1 MVLKNFV
8 ERVASVL
15 GRDVL
20 VSIISFMV
28 TTFLANSLGPAVFGL
43 WIGIITLLMVFDL
56 LFRLKIDQLI
66 VLYSKEYPCNSG
78 IYKRIALLSLYGI
91 LIGGLIA
98 LVFNAYIIE
107 FFSLDGIWLLG
118 LIFAN
123 FSLSV
128 FGNITFYIF
137 LAEEKYSA
145 YNFSILSQSLTT
157 GVLIFTLFYLF
168 ESSIYLALL
177 SQLASWAV
185 VLLFYVLHRFTMK
198 KTDETIIVEANKVS
212 SRDILVK
219 GGYIYT
225 SSAVK
230 AMGDQLPRLFAISFL
245 GSVFVGYL
253 GLAQIIIGL
262 INRVPLAINT
272 VLYPMLV
279 KESADEL
286 TKSLAIIRVMLVLFL
301 PIVVLLEIFIP
312 FLIDIFYGDNFV
324 TVALYVRILLPFVY
338 FGLPGII
345 LGSYFSSQG
354 KFNILFIIN
363 LVVALVSCLI
373 LGTMTLISMEY
384 APIAALSATFI
395 TITVSTM
402 GYIYKSS
409 PISEVL
415 PTKEDVLIIL
425 RFVGVFWRRWKV

>member
-1 MVLKNFV
+1 MFLKNFV
-8 ERVASVL
+8 ERVAKVL

-20 VSIISFMV
+20 VSIISFTV
-28 TTFLANSLGPAVFGL
+28 TSFLANSLGPAVFGL
-43 WIGIITLLMVFDL
+43 WIGIITLLMVLDL

-66 VLYSKEYPCNSG
+66 VLYSKEYPFNSG

-91 LIGGLIA
+91 LIGGLIT
-98 LVFNAYIIE
+98 LFFNAYIIE
-107 FFSLDGIWLLG
+107 FFSLDRIWLLG

-128 FGNITFYIF
+128 FGNIAFYIF
-137 LAEEKYSA
+137 LAEGNYSA

-157 GVLIFTLFYLF
+157 AVLVFTLFYLF

-177 SQLASWAV
+177 SHLASWVV
-185 VLLFYVLHRFTMK
+185 VLLFYVLHRLTMK
-198 KTDETIIVEANKVS
+198 KTVEIIVVEANKVS

-219 GGYIYT
+219 GSYIYT

-286 TKSLAIIRVMLVLFL
+286 TKSLAIIRVVLVLFL
-301 PIVVLLEIFIP
+301 PIVLLLEIFIP
-312 FLIDIFYGDNFV
+312 FLIDIFYGDDFV
-324 TVALYVRILLPFVY
+324 TVALYVRILLPFVF

-354 KFNILFIIN
+354 RFNILLIIN
-363 LVVALVSCLI
+363 LAAVLVSCLI
-373 LGTMTLISMEY
+373 LGSMTFISMEY

-395 TITVSTM
+395 TVTIFSMAYV
-402 GYIYKSS
+402 YKSRA
-409 PISEVL
+409 ISEVL

-425 RFVGVFWRRWKV
+425 RFFVVVWEKWRR